1 MQKLILYANPSF
13 KKYKKIFIGNQRL
26 SGYEWLFQT
35 ISIFS
40 FISVLLSLFDAIF
53 FKIFEDS
60 IVLQSVFRSAR
71 QKIAKEESEDDS
83 NDEDDEESEAE
94 CKKYI
99 FKKYQSFP
107 FMSASHNFMDTMN
120 NWT

>member
-1 MQKLILYANPSF
+1 M
-13 KKYKKIFIGNQRL
+13 

-99 FKKYQSFP
+99 F
-107 FMSASHNFMDTMN
+107 
-120 NWT
+120 